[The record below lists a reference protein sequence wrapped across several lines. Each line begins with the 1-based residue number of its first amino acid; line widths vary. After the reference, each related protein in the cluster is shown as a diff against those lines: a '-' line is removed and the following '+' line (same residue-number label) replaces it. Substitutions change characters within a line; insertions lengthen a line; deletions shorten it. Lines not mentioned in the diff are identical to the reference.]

1 MIDTI
6 TKKMLS
12 PPSLKKHQESG
23 KSIIVLSGDWNLRGI
38 ATAPELR
45 NDIAHYADEQDY
57 QWDLCNVELFD
68 SAGAFILWQAWGMK
82 LPANLRMRPEHERL
96 FSEWKHRTVPASSP
110 MAKPA
115 FLSAEQVTKVMQNFL
130 MHILSWMTLMGQ
142 LVLDLGHLIKH
153 PQHTPWKEISFT
165 IYKAGVQALGITALL
180 GFLIGLSLSYLS
192 SLQLQRFG
200 AEIYIIDLLGLSI
213 IREIGPLLT
222 AILVAGR
229 SGSSMT
235 AQIGIM
241 RVTQELDALAAMG
254 VSHSLRLILPKVVAL
269 GIALPLLVVWNEM
282 VALTGGMLS
291 AKFAL
296 DISFHQFIETL
307 PKVVPIVNFYI
318 GLAKGV
324 VFGVMIAM
332 IACHFGFLIKPNTE
346 SLGNETTNSVVAS
359 IIVVILIDT
368 IFAIVFR
375 NVGFP

>member
-1 MIDTI
+1 
-6 TKKMLS
+6 
-12 PPSLKKHQESG
+12 
-23 KSIIVLSGDWNLRGI
+23 
-38 ATAPELR
+38 
-45 NDIAHYADEQDY
+45 
-57 QWDLCNVELFD
+57 LF
-68 SAGAFILWQAWGMK
+68 A
-82 LPANLRMRPEHERL
+82 
-96 FSEWKHRTVPASSP
+96 EWKHRVIPTSSP
-110 MAKPA
+110 IAKPA
-115 FLSAEQVTKVMQNFL
+115 FFSPGQEAELVHNFL
-130 MHILSWMTLMGQ
+130 KHILAWMTLMGQ

-153 PQHTPWKEISFT
+153 PQHIPWKEISFT

-254 VSHSLRLILPKVVAL
+254 VSHSLRLVLPKVVAL
-269 GIALPLLVVWNEM
+269 GIALPLLVVWNDI
-282 VALTGGMLS
+282 VALSGGMLS

-307 PKVVPIVNFYI
+307 PKAVPIVNFYI
-318 GLAKGV
+318 GLAKGA
-324 VFGVMIAM
+324 VFGVIIAM